1 MELVK
6 NIFFNTDKLV
16 ENTKVKISYT
26 GVLFQ
31 ANSEEVFLHFGF
43 GEDWEQTADLKMEK
57 TELGFQ
63 AEIELVE
70 SPLLNFCFK
79 NENDEWDNN
88 NNQNYIFPIEKI
100 ELSLVPLGDTDSL
113 LPTKHLRKSYII
125 SKKLKLAIYKI
136 IHYLPKLIS
145 GNYKRKIANPDEQQ

>member
-16 ENTKVKISYT
+16 ENAKVKISYT
-26 GVLFQ
+26 GDLFQ
-31 ANSEEVFLHFGF
+31 SNSEEVYLHFGF
-43 GEDWEQTADLKMEK
+43 GENWDQTTDLKMEK

-63 AEIELVE
+63 AEIELIE

-79 NENDEWDNN
+79 NEKNEWDNN
-88 NNQNYIFPIEKI
+88 HNLNYVFPIEKL
-100 ELSLVPLGDTDSL
+100 ELSLVALDDSDSL
-113 LPTKHLRKSYII
+113 LPTRRLKKSYIF

-145 GNYKRKIANPDEQQ
+145 GNYKRKITNSDEQ